1 MEENKK
7 NGSGQSED
15 FIDLGELIL
24 LCVRK
29 WHWFAVSFAIVL
41 ALAVLYILKTP
52 ESYTRTA
59 EVQIKSEAKTGPSMN
74 IQNAFNDMGGMF
86 AMNTNV
92 NNELRA
98 LLSSDVMFEVV
109 RRLNLDVNYTVD
121 GSFHDIVLYG
131 SNLPVIVSFIDLTD
145 YDNVYC
151 DVSLGDSAAS
161 KDYVKIDNIAYTV
174 NGEVKQ
180 VHEPAM
186 ASLGDTINTAI
197 GRLVVQRN
205 VRYSNNDIRY
215 LHVTRTNMYSSQ
227 ENWSGALSVTQED
240 EKADVITLEVK
251 DVSIQRADDILDML
265 IKVYNENW
273 IKDKNQIAD
282 GTSMFINERLSIIEN
297 ELSSVD
303 NDISS
308 YKSKNLLPDVKAVA
322 EMYMQENA
330 SISNQLRDLNAQLY
344 MTNYIR
350 DYLSVQKN
358 QTKVLPVSSGLQNAN
373 IESQISEYN
382 DKLLQRNRL
391 ESNSSS
397 ENDLVR
403 QMDIDLGSMRSAILV
418 SIDNQIA
425 AIDNQIR
432 NLKHSERQAL
442 SRISSNPKQAEMLL
456 SAERQQAVKEALYL
470 FLLQKREENEL
481 SQSFTAYNTRIIKR
495 PGGSMLPD
503 APKKR
508 NILLIAFAIGL
519 IVPLS
524 LIYIKETL
532 NTTLRGKKDLEQV
545 PVPLL
550 GEIPLSKQPKKWWQ
564 FWRKEQKVQ
573 DAVVEHGNRNA
584 INEAFR
590 ILRTNLEFMV
600 KKDSNVMLFTSY
612 NAGSGKSFL
621 CVNTALSLAIKEK
634 KVLVIDGD
642 MRHASLSKWA
652 NSPNIGLSTYLSGK
666 VNTIEEVMVKNVDGN
681 VGLDM
686 IPVGA
691 IPPNPSELIGNGL
704 LGESIERLKKQYD
717 YVFIDCPPI
726 DIVADAQIVEN
737 YADRTLFVVR
747 TGLLERSLLDDLT
760 ALYHEN
766 RFKNMTLILNGTPME
781 KGKYNYRSGYYSSDY
796 YSYS

>member
-1 MEENKK
+1 MEETKKK
-7 NGSGQSED
+7 NGSQED
-15 FIDLGELIL
+15 FIELGELIL
-24 LCVRK
+24 LCVKK
-29 WHWFAVSFAIVL
+29 WHWFATSFAIVL
-41 ALAVLYILKTP
+41 ALATLYILMTP

-59 EVQIKSEAKTGPSMN
+59 EVQIKSEAKNAPSMN
-74 IQNAFNDMGGMF
+74 VQNAFNDMGGLF
-86 AMNTNV
+86 ATNTNV

-109 RRLNLDVNYTVD
+109 KRLHLDVNYTID
-121 GSFHDIVLYG
+121 GSLHDYVLYG
-131 SNLPVIVSFIDLTD
+131 SSLPVTVSFLDLTD
-145 YDNVYC
+145 YDNVFC
-151 DVSLGDSAAS
+151 DVSLGDSVAS
-161 KDYVKIDNIAYTV
+161 KDYVKIDNFAYTV
-174 NGEVKQ
+174 NNEVMN
-180 VHEPAM
+180 VNEPVSC
-186 ASLGDTINTAI
+186 SLGDTVNTPL
-197 GRLVVQRN
+197 GRMLVERCLK
-205 VRYSNNDIRY
+205 YTGGS
-215 LHVTRTNMYSSQ
+215 LKSMHVTRLNMFTSQ
-227 ENWSGALSVTQED
+227 ENWSGSLNVTQDD
-240 EKADVITLEVK
+240 EKADIITLEVK
-251 DVSIQRADDILDML
+251 DVSIQRADEILEML

-282 GTSMFINERLSIIEN
+282 GTSMFINERLNIIEN

-330 SISNQLRDLNAQLY
+330 NISNQLRDLNAQLY

-382 DKLLQRNRL
+382 EQLLQRNRL

-397 ENDLVR
+397 ENDLVK
-403 QMDIDLGSMRSAILV
+403 QMDIDLASMRSAILV

-432 NLKHSERQAL
+432 NLKHSEQQAL

-456 SAERQQAVKEALYL
+456 SAERQQAVKEQLYL

-508 NILLIAFAIGL
+508 NILLVALAIGL
-519 IVPLS
+519 IVPLA

-550 GEIPLSKQPKKWWQ
+550 GEIPLAKQPKKWWQ
-564 FWRKEQKVQ
+564 FWRKKEKSTN
-573 DAVVEHGNRNA
+573 AVVEHGNRNA

-590 ILRTNLEFMV
+590 VLRTNLEFMV
-600 KKDSNVMLFTSY
+600 KKDSNVLLFTSY

-621 CVNTALSLAIKEK
+621 CTNIALSLAIKEK
-634 KVLVIDGD
+634 KVLMIDGD
-642 MRHASLSKWA
+642 MRRASLSQWA
-652 NSPNIGLSTYLSGK
+652 KSPNVGLSSFLSGK
-666 VNTIEEVMVKNVDGN
+666 VNSIEEVIVKAVDGSI
-681 VGLDM
+681 GLDM

-704 LGESIERLKKQYD
+704 LGEAINKLKNEYD

-726 DIVADAQIVEN
+726 DIVADAHIIEN

-747 TGLLERSLLDDLT
+747 TGLMERSLLSDLT
-760 ALYHEN
+760 QLYEDK
-766 RFKNMTLILNGTPME
+766 RFKNMTLILNGTAME
-781 KGKYNYRSGYYSSDY
+781 KGKYSYHNGYYSSDY

>member
-7 NGSGQSED
+7 NGGQTED
-15 FIDLGELIL
+15 FIEFGELIL

-29 WHWFAVSFAIVL
+29 WHWFAASFAIVL
-41 ALAVLYILKTP
+41 ALAILYILKTP
-52 ESYTRTA
+52 ESFTRTA
-59 EVQIKSEAKTGPSMN
+59 EVQIKSEAKNGPSMN

-109 RRLNLDVNYTVD
+109 RRLNLDVNYTID

-131 SNLPVIVSFIDLTD
+131 SNLPVQVSFVDLTD
-145 YDNVYC
+145 YDNVFC
-151 DVSLGDSAAS
+151 DVFLGDSVAS

-180 VHEPAM
+180 VNEPAM

-205 VRYSNNDIRY
+205 LRYTGNDIRS
-215 LHVTRTNMYSSQ
+215 LHVTRTNMFSSQ
-227 ENWSGALSVTQED
+227 ENWSGALNVTQDD
-240 EKADVITLEVK
+240 EKADIITLEVK

-282 GTSMFINERLSIIEN
+282 GTSMFINERLNIIEN

-330 SISNQLRDLNAQLY
+330 NISNQLRDLNAQLY

-397 ENDLVR
+397 ENDLVK

-481 SQSFTAYNTRIIKR
+481 SQSFTAYNTRVIKR

-508 NILLIAFAIGL
+508 NILLVAFAIGL
-519 IVPLS
+519 IVPMS

-532 NTTLRGKKDLEQV
+532 NTTLRGKKDLEHV

-600 KKDSNVMLFTSY
+600 KKDSNVLLFTSY

-652 NSPNIGLSTYLSGK
+652 NSPNIGLSTFLSGK
-666 VNTIEEVMVKNVDGN
+666 VNNIEEVMVKSVDGN

-691 IPPNPSELIGNGL
+691 IPPNPSELIGNGML
-704 LGESIERLKKQYD
+704 QEAIGKLKSQYD

-747 TGLLERSLLDDLT
+747 TGLLERSMLDDLT
-760 ALYHEN
+760 ALYNEN

-781 KGKYNYRSGYYSSDY
+781 KGKYSYRNGYYNSDY

>member
-1 MEENKK
+1 MEETKK
-7 NGSGQSED
+7 NGGSQSED
-15 FIDLGELIL
+15 FIELGELIL

-29 WHWFAVSFAIVL
+29 WYWFAISFAIVL
-41 ALAVLYILKTP
+41 TLATFYILKTP

-59 EVQIKSEAKTGPSMN
+59 EVQIKSEAKNGPSMN

-98 LLSSDVMFEVV
+98 LLSADVMFEVV
-109 RRLNLDVNYTVD
+109 KRLHLDVNYSVD
-121 GSFHDIVLYG
+121 GSFHENVLYG
-131 SNLPVIVSFIDLTD
+131 SNLPVTVTFFGLTD
-145 YDNVYC
+145 YDNVSC
-151 DVSLGDSAAS
+151 EVSLGDSAAS
-161 KDYVKIDNIAYTV
+161 KDFFTINKFSNGQVKDII
-174 NGEVKQ
+174 
-180 VHEPAM
+180 EPTIG
-186 ASLGDTINTAI
+186 SIGDTVDTPI
-197 GRLVVQRN
+197 GRMLVERN
-205 VRYSNNDIRY
+205 YRFSGSYVNKIK
-215 LHVTRTNMYSSQ
+215 VTRLNMFTSQ
-227 ENWSGALSVTQED
+227 EIWSGSLNVTQDD

-273 IKDKNQIAD
+273 ISDKNQIAD
-282 GTSMFINERLSIIEN
+282 GTSMFINERLNIIEN

-308 YKSKNLLPDVKAVA
+308 YKSKMLLPDVKAVA
-322 EMYMQENA
+322 EMSMQENA
-330 SISNQLRDLNAQLY
+330 NISNQLRDLNAQLY

-373 IESQISEYN
+373 IEAQISEYN
-382 DKLLQRNRL
+382 EKMLQRNRL

-397 ENDLVR
+397 ENELVK
-403 QMDIDLGSMRSAILV
+403 QMDNDLGSMRSAILV

-432 NLKHSERQAL
+432 NLKRSEQQAL

-481 SQSFTAYNTRIIKR
+481 SQSFTAYNTRVIKR

-503 APKKR
+503 APKKS
-508 NILLIAFAIGL
+508 NILLVAFAIGL
-519 IVPLS
+519 IVPIA
-524 LIYIKETL
+524 LIYVKETL
-532 NTTLRGKKDLEQV
+532 NTTLRGKKDLEHV

-550 GEIPLSKQPKKWWQ
+550 GEIPLSQLPKKWWQ
-564 FWRKEQKVQ
+564 FWRKDQKVQ

-600 KKDSNVMLFTSY
+600 NKDSNVMLFTSY

-642 MRHASLSKWA
+642 MRHATLSKWA
-652 NSPNIGLSTYLSGK
+652 NSPNIGLSTFLSGK
-666 VNTIEEVMVKNVDGN
+666 VNSIDEVLVKSVAGN

-691 IPPNPSELIGNGL
+691 IPPNPSELIGSDL
-704 LGESIERLKKQYD
+704 LSESINKLKGQYD

-726 DIVADAQIVEN
+726 DVVADAQIVAN
-737 YADRTLFVVR
+737 FADRTLFVVR
-747 TGLLERSLLDDLT
+747 TGLLERSMLDDLT
-760 ALYHEN
+760 DLYNEK
-766 RFKNMTLILNGTPME
+766 RFKNMTLILNGTKME
-781 KGKYNYRSGYYSSDY
+781 KGKYSYRNGYYSGDY

>member
-227 ENWSGALSVTQED
+227 ENWSGALSVTQDD

>member
-7 NGSGQSED
+7 NGGQTED
-15 FIDLGELIL
+15 FIELGELIL

-41 ALAVLYILKTP
+41 ALAILYILKTP

-59 EVQIKSEAKTGPSMN
+59 EVQIKSEAKNGPSMN

-109 RRLNLDVNYTVD
+109 RRLNLDVNYSID
-121 GSFHDIVLYG
+121 GSFHGIVLYG
-131 SNLPVIVSFIDLTD
+131 SNLPVLVSFLDLTD

-151 DVSLGDSAAS
+151 DVFLGDSVAS
-161 KDYVKIDNIAYTV
+161 KDYVKIDNFAFTS

-186 ASLGDTINTAI
+186 ASLGDTINTCI

-205 VRYSNNDIRY
+205 LRYTGNDINSM
-215 LHVTRTNMYSSQ
+215 HVTRTNMFTSQ
-227 ENWSGALSVTQED
+227 ENWSGSLNVTQDD
-240 EKADVITLEVK
+240 EKADIITLEVK

-282 GTSMFINERLSIIEN
+282 GTSMFINERLNIIEN

-330 SISNQLRDLNAQLY
+330 NISNQLRDLNAQLY

-373 IESQISEYN
+373 IEAQISEYN

-397 ENDLVR
+397 ENDLVK

-481 SQSFTAYNTRIIKR
+481 SQSFTAYNTRVIKR
-495 PGGSMLPD
+495 PGGSMRPD

-508 NILLIAFAIGL
+508 NILLVAFAIGL

-532 NTTLRGKKDLEQV
+532 NTTLRGKKDLEHV
-545 PVPLL
+545 PIPLL

-600 KKDSNVMLFTSY
+600 KKGSNVLLITSY

-652 NSPNIGLSTYLSGK
+652 NSPNIGLSTFLSGK
-666 VNTIEEVMVKNVDGN
+666 VNTIEEVMVKSVDGN

-704 LGESIERLKKQYD
+704 LGEAIERLKQEYD

-726 DIVADAQIVEN
+726 DVVADAQIVEN
-737 YADRTLFVVR
+737 YSDRTLFVVR
-747 TGLLERSLLDDLT
+747 TGLLERSMLEDLT
-760 ALYHEN
+760 ALYNEN

-781 KGKYNYRSGYYSSDY
+781 KGKYSYRNGYYNSDY